1 MRILSITPPEVG
13 TRQQTKR
20 KPAKQ
25 TPATLLAQSATPN
38 RQIVAQL
45 PQESVPQLGMLLQPV
60 DNKAQHRYSLASKM
74 LEYGL
79 GNVSNNHS

>member
-20 KPAKQ
+20 KLAKQ
-25 TPATLLAQSATPN
+25 TPPIILAQSATPN

-45 PQESVPQLGMLLQPV
+45 PQESVPQLGMFCNPLIIKHNIGTAWPA
-60 DNKAQHRYSLASKM
+60 KC
-74 LEYGL
+74 
-79 GNVSNNHS
+79 